1 MSQRWITPAL
11 AALLLNAGPA
21 AHSTERLLQPS
32 PPSSRQGLPGRT
44 QRPLCPSLQRAVA
57 ASIGPS
63 TAPWSVSVLDE
74 RGQLLADINGW
85 LPRIP
90 ASNQKLI
97 SSAFALD
104 RLGPDF
110 LLETQLL
117 RHGDGSLEI
126 VGEGDPDL
134 SIAEIQRFA
143 MVALGRG
150 GSRSATTTGGT
161 LQLIL
166 REEPRQR
173 WWPSDWPADDR
184 SYAYGAPITRLALTS
199 NALHM
204 AVMDP
209 ARRLERVLSTT
220 VSQQGGRL
228 RLVKVNPEQRE
239 ATLAQAKA
247 EEPVVI
253 HRELSAPMH
262 GLLSLAN
269 TESHNFTAEV
279 LMREAAD
286 NWDVAEASLAN
297 TRWLQAQ
304 GIPIQG
310 LRIRDGS
317 GLSRGNRVTSRT
329 LSTLLWRMAQHPYGA
344 YYQASMA
351 IAGRRG
357 TLWRFQR
364 GSALTGQFWGKTGT
378 LRGVS
383 SLSGIL
389 KTSHGPRYV
398 SMIANGAYAP
408 RGVMA
413 EVLLAVQRISRCPSW
428 NAAGRR
434 HVGHG

>member
-1 MSQRWITPAL
+1 MNLRWIKQAL
-11 AALLLNAGPA
+11 ALVLLSAGGA

-32 PPSSRQGLPGRT
+32 PPTSRQGLPGAP
-44 QRPLCPSLQRAVA
+44 QRPLCPALQREVE
-57 ASIGPS
+57 ASVGS
-63 TAPWSVSVLDE
+63 NTAPWSVSVLDE

-110 LLETQLL
+110 RLKTELL
-117 RHGDGSLEI
+117 RHADGNLEI

-143 MVALGRG
+143 MLALGRG
-150 GSRSATTTGGT
+150 GSQSSASTGT
-161 LQLIL
+161 PLQLML
-166 REEPRQR
+166 REEPPAR

-220 VSQQGGRL
+220 VSQQGGSL
-228 RLVKVNPEQRE
+228 RLVRVNPEQRQ
-239 ATLAQAKA
+239 AAFAQDRAA
-247 EEPVVI
+247 EPVVI

-286 NWDVAEASLAN
+286 TWDVAEASLAN
-297 TRWLQAQ
+297 TRWMKAQ
-304 GIPIQG
+304 GIPVQG

-329 LSTLLWRMAQHPYGA
+329 LSSLLWHMAQHPYGA
-344 YYQASMA
+344 FYQAHGDC
-351 IAGRRG
+351 GRRH
-357 TLWRFQR
+357 TLEIPTRDFPHRTIR
-364 GSALTGQFWGKTGT
+364 GKPE
-378 LRGVS
+378 RPRVS

-389 KTSHGPRYV
+389 KTPNGPRYV
-398 SMIANGAYAP
+398 SMIANGAVVAP
-408 RGVMA
+408 RDVMGDM
-413 EVLLAVQRISRCPSW
+413 LLAVQRISRCPSW
-428 NAAGRR
+428 NAAGKLP
-434 HVGHG
+434 VGHG